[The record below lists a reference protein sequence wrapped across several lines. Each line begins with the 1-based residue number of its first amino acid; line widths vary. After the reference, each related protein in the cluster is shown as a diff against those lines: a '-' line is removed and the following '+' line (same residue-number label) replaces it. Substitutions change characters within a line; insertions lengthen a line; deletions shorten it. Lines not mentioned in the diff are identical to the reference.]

1 MKNNDKAESETEKKQ
16 QKKSNKGF
24 YIAPLVLVGTVL
36 LLWILVQLKP
46 LLIALVFAITLASA
60 ITPVAE
66 TLEKKKIPRMVTVV
80 LIFLI
85 VGIVYSVLVSALY
98 PTLKEQAISLYESL
112 PNYADTISRTYSRL
126 AASIGENVGAVPSLS
141 VSPAEVKNILSKASQ
156 HAVHLTSDI
165 VTVGATAILV
175 MFLTAYFVME
185 ADLIWP
191 KLLVWLP
198 SKKRARAAS
207 LIRPIE
213 SRLGGYIRGQ
223 LLVCVAVSLFLTTG
237 LFILKVDHALLLGAL
252 SGLLNLVPFVGSMI
266 TAVLALVVAFN
277 QSPQLALLVFLL
289 FALEQW
295 VESNLIVPNL
305 LGKQVELHP
314 LIVLFAI
321 LIGASLLGVAGAL
334 IAVPIAT
341 VLVFLAQ
348 EFYLKPLQAEES
360 TSDGSAGSDADID
373 AFAGAAA
380 ILAATPAEPVPTSKS
395 EEAIKIDVSETS
407 KDDA

>member
-1 MKNNDKAESETEKKQ
+1 MSKEKTESEVLSPKRDR
-16 QKKSNKGF
+16 GYF
-24 YIAPLVLVGTVL
+24 IAPLVLVGTVL
-36 LLWILVQLKP
+36 ALWTLVQLKI

-60 ITPVAE
+60 IAPVAE

-80 LIFLI
+80 IVFLL
-85 VGIVYSVLVSALY
+85 VGVIYAFLGTALF
-98 PTLKEQAISLYESL
+98 PTLKEQALSLYQNL
-112 PNYADTISRTYSRL
+112 PNYADSITNTYNKLQATVGDTAPIGNLTISS
-126 AASIGENVGAVPSLS
+126 SEI
-141 VSPAEVKNILSKASQ
+141 KNILSKASA
-156 HAVHLTSDI
+156 HAVHVTSDI
-165 VTVGATAILV
+165 ATVAATSLLI

-191 KLLVWLP
+191 KLLEWLP

-237 LFILKVDHALLLGAL
+237 LCLLKVDHALLLGAL

-266 TAVLALVVAFN
+266 TAVLALVVSFN
-277 QSPQLALLVFLL
+277 QSPQLALLVLLL

-321 LIGASLLGVAGAL
+321 LIGATLLGVAGAL
-334 IAVPIAT
+334 IAVPMAT
-341 VLVFLAQ
+341 VIVLLSQ
-348 EFYLKPLQAEES
+348 EFYLKPLKEKEATEA
-360 TSDGSAGSDADID
+360 SDKPVLEIDSFAD
-373 AFAGAAA
+373 AAA
-380 ILAATPAEPVPTSKS
+380 ILAESRPEPAS
-395 EEAIKIDVSETS
+395 EAANKIDIGETT
-407 KDDA
+407 KQTTKEDA